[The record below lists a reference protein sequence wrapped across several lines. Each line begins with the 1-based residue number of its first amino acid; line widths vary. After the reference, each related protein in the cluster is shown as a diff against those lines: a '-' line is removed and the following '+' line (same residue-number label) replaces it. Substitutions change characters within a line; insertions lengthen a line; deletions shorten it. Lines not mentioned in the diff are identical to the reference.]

1 MIGFKTSYCKKKKG
15 GKLNF
20 FTHVLASS
28 PQDRSSL
35 CGIQP
40 YGLRI
45 GDFQAYAVR
54 HFWAILLSAAVLG
67 VAV

>member
-1 MIGFKTSYCKKKKG
+1 MEKSWIFLLTYLQVRHKTGLYFVGF
-15 GKLNF
+15 
-20 FTHVLASS
+20 
-28 PQDRSSL
+28 
-35 CGIQP
+35 QP

-54 HFWAILLSAAVLG
+54 HFWAILLSASVLG